1 MGTTLIPIQANLY
14 LAMLQEDEV
23 PSWNKT
29 GSEFILILTM
39 WVKDKESKIQMVK
52 ETSTRA
58 SSNQIVPVEPWQWWG
73 ENFSINKIVPVH
85 HDFNSNVEE
94 NSQELKIKF
103 RFNSSLWSRITTI
116 KWVLLQAVTE
126 FNKKQNLLILK
137 HIWTVSKPT
146 TQWTSCFDNCNPIKF
161 GCSWVVQL
169 HPFFKSFL
177 HFFFCVGLHFQFA

>member
-52 ETSTRA
+52 ETRTRA
-58 SSNQIVPVEPWQWWG
+58 SSNQIVPVEPWQWCG

-126 FNKKQNLLILK
+126 FNKNQNLLILK

-169 HPFFKSFL
+169 HPFLKSFL
-177 HFFFCVGLHFQFA
+177 HFFLCGTAF